1 MLPRK
6 QTLPGVVRAPEKA
19 AAWMI
24 RLLRFLPG
32 GHALA
37 IIDQAVVSEGTFLAV
52 IVIGRWSDPQQLG
65 EYAVGMTVIFSL
77 AGTQEALI
85 GIPYTVRRS
94 RAERN
99 PRTLADGALLQAVGL
114 ATVATLGLLL
124 AGAAGS
130 LRDGGHDFARMA
142 AVLGILAPCLFLRDF
157 ARQVSFAHGR
167 VGYALTMDVVA
178 TTLQVGG
185 MAWLGACGSLAAA
198 TAYLA
203 NAAAFGVAATGWL
216 VLRRRWFRF
225 RFRRVRQ
232 EVGANIA
239 LGRWLVAAQA
249 AVSVQG
255 FVASWLLAL
264 ISGAHAAG
272 IYAACMTLVAVANPV
287 VVGCSNL
294 LLPRTAMILRRD
306 GAPEMARRL
315 VGDAYVLGAFL
326 ACFWLVLWVGSDHA
340 LGLLFRNPDYHGQD
354 NTIRLLGLALLA
366 TAVSIP
372 ASNGLTCLGR
382 PQAVFWATLG
392 SATTN
397 ATLSLLLIPSWDVAG
412 AACGFL
418 AGSVVGAIGRWAA
431 LAWLPE
437 LRSAPSEAQARD
449 VLRPFEAGMGD
460 GTGTGE
466 WTLRPLGQGKQG
478 WILGA
483 SRSED
488 GQPDRR
494 RELVVKLYRPAMT
507 RAAVRAQFDALRAL
521 HSVLNGRVLG
531 GWRIMVPT
539 PLLIC
544 DAPLALVMTRV
555 PGRSLWHSLA
565 SPAPSDAV
573 EVGCVVQAIARAM
586 AELWSAGQTYGD
598 LNVDNVLCDPAS
610 RTLSFLDPGNPSQM
624 LYEAW
629 TSPSQDLAYFVF
641 ESSTSLRRAISHPR
655 AEAQLRLV
663 TADVV
668 RAVLSDIPLLSE
680 RRRLLEHMR
689 DATQDF
695 LGTLESS
702 WTPRGLW
709 RSLVRQVGLRRIASL
724 TAALQTEIE
733 LVAVND

>member
-6 QTLPGVVRAPEKA
+6 QASSGVAQDWERAV
-19 AAWMI
+19 AWMTK
-24 RLLRFLPG
+24 LLRFLPG
-32 GHALA
+32 GHVLA
-37 IIDQAVVSEGTFLAV
+37 IIDQAVVSAGTFLAIV
-52 IVIGRWSDPQQLG
+52 VIGRWSDPQQLG

-77 AGTQEALI
+77 AGAQEALI

-99 PRTLADGALLQAVGL
+99 PRTLADGALAQSVGL
-114 ATVATLGLLL
+114 ATVAAVGLLL

-130 LRDGGHDFARMA
+130 LWDGGHDVARLA

-157 ARQVSFAHGR
+157 ARQLSFAHGR
-167 VGYALTMDVVA
+167 IGYALTMDVVA

-185 MAWLGACGSLAAA
+185 MAWLGACGNLTAA

-203 NAAAFGVAATGWL
+203 NAVAFGVAAMGWL

-225 RFRRVRQ
+225 RFRRVRR
-232 EVGANIA
+232 EVGANIV

-264 ISGAHAAG
+264 MSGAHAAG
-272 IYAACMTLVAVANPV
+272 IYAACMTLVAVANPI

-315 VGDAYVLGAFL
+315 VDDACVLGAFL
-326 ACFWLVLWVGSDHA
+326 TCFWLFLWVGSDHA

-366 TAVSIP
+366 TAISIP
-372 ASNGLTCLGR
+372 ASNGLTCLDR
-382 PQAVFWATLG
+382 PQAIFWATLG
-392 SATTN
+392 SATIN
-397 ATLSLLLIPSWDVAG
+397 ATLSFLLIPSWDVAG

-418 AGSVVGAIGRWAA
+418 AGSVVGAVGRWAA
-431 LAWLPE
+431 LAWRPE

-449 VLRPFEAGMGD
+449 VLRPFE
-460 GTGTGE
+460 TGTGE

-483 SRSED
+483 SRPED
-488 GQPDRR
+488 GQPGRR
-494 RELVVKLYRPAMT
+494 RELVVKLYRPMMT
-507 RAAVRAQFDALRAL
+507 RAAVHAQFDALRAL
-521 HSVLNGRVLG
+521 HSILNGRVLG
-531 GWRIMVPT
+531 RWRIMVPT

-565 SPAPSDAV
+565 SPAPSYAV
-573 EVGCVVQAIARAM
+573 DVGCVAQAIAWAM

-610 RTLSFLDPGNPSQM
+610 RTLSFLDPGNPSH
-624 LYEAW
+624 EAW

-641 ESSTSLRRAISHPR
+641 ESSTSLRRALSHPR

-668 RAVLSDIPLLSE
+668 RAVLSDIPVLSE
-680 RRRLLEHMR
+680 RRQLLEHMR
-689 DATQDF
+689 DTTQGL
-695 LGTLESS
+695 LGTLEAS

-709 RSLVRQVGLRRIASL
+709 RALVRQVGLRRIARL
-724 TAALQTEIE
+724 MAALQTEIE
-733 LVAVND
+733 LVAAND

>member
-6 QTLPGVVRAPEKA
+6 QASSGVVQDWDGAVI
-19 AAWMI
+19 WMT

-32 GHALA
+32 GHMLA
-37 IIDQAVVSEGTFLAV
+37 IIDQAVVSAGTLLAV
-52 IVIGRWSDPQQLG
+52 VVIGRWSDPQQLG

-77 AGTQEALI
+77 AGAQEALI

-94 RAERN
+94 RAGRN
-99 PRTLADGALLQAVGL
+99 PRTLADGALAQSVGL
-114 ATVATLGLLL
+114 ATVAALGLLL

-130 LRDGGHDFARMA
+130 LWGGGRDFARMA

-157 ARQVSFAHGR
+157 ARQLSFAHGR
-167 VGYALTMDVVA
+167 IGYALAMDVVA

-185 MAWLGACGSLAAA
+185 MAWLGACGNLVAA

-203 NAAAFGVAATGWL
+203 NAAAFGVAAMGWL

-232 EVGANIA
+232 EVGANIV

-272 IYAACMTLVAVANPV
+272 IYAACMTLVALANPI

-294 LLPRTAMILRRD
+294 LLPRTATILRRD

-315 VGDAYVLGAFL
+315 VGDACVLGVFL
-326 ACFWLVLWVGSDHA
+326 TCFWLFLWVGSDHA

-354 NTIRLLGLALLA
+354 STIRLLGLALLA
-366 TAVSIP
+366 TAISIP
-372 ASNGLTCLGR
+372 ASNGLACLER
-382 PQAVFWATLG
+382 PQAIFWATLG
-392 SATTN
+392 SATSN
-397 ATLSLLLIPSWDVAG
+397 ATLSFLLIPSWGIAG

-431 LAWLPE
+431 LAWRPE

-449 VLRPFEAGMGD
+449 VLRPFET
-460 GTGTGE
+460 GTGDEAGAGE

-478 WILGA
+478 RILGA
-483 SRSED
+483 SRPED

-494 RELVVKLYRPAMT
+494 RELVVKLYRPVMT
-507 RAAVRAQFDALRAL
+507 RAAVHAQFDALRAL
-521 HSVLNGRVLG
+521 HSTLNGRVLG

-539 PLLIC
+539 PLLTC

-573 EVGCVVQAIARAM
+573 DVGCVAQAIARAM

-610 RTLSFLDPGNPSQM
+610 RTLSFLDPGNPSEM
-624 LYEAW
+624 LHEAW

-641 ESSTSLRRAISHPR
+641 EASTSLRRALSHPR

-668 RAVLSDIPLLSE
+668 RAVLSGIPALSE
-680 RRRLLEHMR
+680 RRQLLEHMR
-689 DATQDF
+689 DTTQNL
-695 LGTLESS
+695 LGSLESS

-709 RSLVRQVGLRRIASL
+709 RALVRQVGLRRVASL

-733 LVAVND
+733 LVAAND